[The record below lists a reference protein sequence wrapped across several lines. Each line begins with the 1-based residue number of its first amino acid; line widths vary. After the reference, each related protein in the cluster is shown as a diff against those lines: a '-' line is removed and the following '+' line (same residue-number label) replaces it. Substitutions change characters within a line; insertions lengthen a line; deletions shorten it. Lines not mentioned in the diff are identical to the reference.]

1 MQRSPRAIAKVLTKT
16 AITPRK
22 VSELLNTDVNEEEL
36 NLLINAKNDT
46 EQAVDSYEKLPLETR
61 NTRKKPN
68 IERSLYVAINQLID
82 KRSNTGWTTGGHTG
96 VDVTVHAFGKQS
108 NQFNGMLDNT
118 DIAKKLFKLLGKG
131 QYSDVE

>member
-1 MQRSPRAIAKVLTKT
+1 
-16 AITPRK
+16 
-22 VSELLNTDVNEEEL
+22 
-36 NLLINAKNDT
+36 LINAKNDA
-46 EQAVDSYEKLPLETR
+46 EQAVNSYEKLPVETR

-68 IERSLYVAINQLID
+68 IERALYIAINQLID